1 LEEVPVANA
10 AAAGGKGK
18 TALKP
23 AAKTGLKTAKPAAVK
38 TSKATT
44 TTTVKATVT
53 TTKQKTTKAA
63 AVKPVVAKNA
73 APKATRKTRS
83 SDVKPVVSSS
93 SDQIT
98 DQTTG
103 VHSKRKSRTSQAA
116 GILKDTEQEVVVAK
130 KVKTIPHD
138 DLDEED
144 ENDPMMVSEYVNEI
158 FEYLRE
164 LEVR

>member
-1 LEEVPVANA
+1 MNTG
-10 AAAGGKGK
+10 AAAGKGK
-18 TALKP
+18 ATAVKT
-23 AAKTGLKTAKPAAVK
+23 AKVAVKTTKVAVLKTAKTATTTNVKAVATTKPKAVK
-38 TSKATT
+38 T
-44 TTTVKATVT
+44 
-53 TTKQKTTKAA
+53 A
-63 AVKPVVAKNA
+63 AVKPVVPKKA
-73 APKATRKTRS
+73 APKASRKTRS
-83 SDVKPVVSSS
+83 SDVKPIVSSS

-116 GILKDTEQEVVVAK
+116 GILKDSEQEVVVAK

-164 LEVR
+164 LEVIF